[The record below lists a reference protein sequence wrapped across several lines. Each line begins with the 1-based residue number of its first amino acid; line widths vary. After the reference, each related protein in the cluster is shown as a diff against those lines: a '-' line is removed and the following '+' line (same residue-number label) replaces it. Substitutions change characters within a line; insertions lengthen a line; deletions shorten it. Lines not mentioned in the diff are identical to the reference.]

1 MKFTVEEIM
10 DMENTC
16 KEVCKGNLSVE
27 DANTYLK
34 KYGLENSVYSEDGKA
49 ILKFSMVKI

>member
-16 KEVCKGNLSVE
+16 KEVCKVNLSVE